1 MNKAMLVGNLTRDP
15 ELRVTS
21 SGISVCSFTV
31 AVQRRYANQAGER
44 QADFIPVVTWR
55 ALADNCGKYL
65 VKGKK
70 VGVVGTINTR
80 NYEAADGTKRYV
92 TEIVADEVEFLSPS
106 SQGAGGTGKIDAP
119 PSDSDAPAESEN
131 FTAIDDDDLPF

>member
-1 MNKAMLVGNLTRDP
+1 MNKAIIVGNLTRDP

-21 SGISVCSFTV
+21 SGVSVCSFTV
-31 AVQRRYANQAGER
+31 AVQRRFANQAGER

-55 ALADNCGKYL
+55 ALADNCGKFL

-70 VGVVGTINTR
+70 VGVVGAITTR
-80 NYEAADGTKRYV
+80 NYDAADGTKRYV

-106 SQGAGGTGKIDAP
+106 QQGMQGSKTDAV
-119 PSDSDAPAESEN
+119 PSDADAPAENDS